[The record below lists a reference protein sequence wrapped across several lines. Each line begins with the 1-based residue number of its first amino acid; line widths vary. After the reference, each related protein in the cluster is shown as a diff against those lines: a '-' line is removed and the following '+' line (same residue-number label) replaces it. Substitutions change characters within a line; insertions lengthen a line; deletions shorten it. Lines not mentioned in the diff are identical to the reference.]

1 MTTAARR
8 AVAIV
13 VWVTSWAFA
22 VAALIIGAVADLP
35 PDPLPGVF
43 LSQAPEEMKARFGDI
58 GVTVALLY
66 GPVAALILFRRPHPV
81 GIILA
86 VHAVGSGVTAFGVE
100 YGLLGAETGGLP
112 LWGLAVYAAGW
123 GFVPGTFLTAVVPLL
138 VTRTPLPRWQRMVV
152 ALGVAAA
159 LAAFWV
165 SLTQAGTGS
174 PVNPLAIANGAY
186 QAAIPSVYEV
196 AALCAVGMSVLSAG
210 VLVSRWSRSRG
221 RARIDL
227 SWLTVGFIVVTL
239 SYIVLILPA
248 GIGVPG
254 WVIEV
259 GIVAPILGQVLMSA
273 GIVVMILGQ
282 RLAGVEVAISRI
294 LLWLLLSVTGVAL
307 YFAVVVTVP
316 LIFPTSGTV
325 LLVVPLVVALAV
337 LPLRAWLQ
345 RRVDLLVY
353 GDGADATQV
362 LARLGAQIGGLTPGP
377 RGLASLAE
385 TIRRVLRLAR
395 VEIRAGDIAA
405 MVGEGGARSVV
416 VPLPGGLGQ
425 MVAAPPVGQRLDRR
439 TLTVLTDIAGLVAT
453 VVRLSES
460 YVVLDTARADV
471 QKRRAEERRALRRQ
485 LHDGLG
491 PALAGVSYGLAA
503 VENLMATDRSA
514 ARALLGE
521 LADEVRDRLRDV
533 RDLAGEVGETP
544 SEPDDLAPAL
554 RRLSRRLGDGLSVR
568 IDVTGVELLD
578 AARAEALHLIA
589 AEALTNV
596 ARHARARTAE
606 VRIAVDGEIT
616 LCIQDDGGGFA
627 VTATAGVGLA
637 SMRERVAA
645 FGGRFDIT
653 SSPKGTTVSVT
664 MPSHGP
670 SWAVDS
676 GGWDGRGARIDA
688 EAAR

>member
-8 AVAIV
+8 AVAIA
-13 VWVTSWAFA
+13 VWVTSWALA
-22 VAALIIGAVADLP
+22 VAALGIGAVADLP
-35 PDPLPGVF
+35 TDPLPGVF
-43 LSQAPEEMKARFGDI
+43 LSRAPEEMKARFGDI

-66 GPVAALILFRRPHPV
+66 GPVAALILSRRPHPV

-86 VHAVGSGVTAFGVE
+86 IHAVGSGITAFGVE
-100 YGLLGAETGGLP
+100 YGLLGAEVEGLP
-112 LWGLAVYAAGW
+112 LWGLVAYAAGW

-138 VTRTPLPRWQRMVV
+138 VTRTTLPRWQRTVV
-152 ALGVAAA
+152 ALGVAVA

-174 PVNPLAIANGAY
+174 PCNPLALGNGAY
-186 QAAIPSVYEV
+186 QAAVPAVYDV
-196 AALCAVGMSVLSAG
+196 AAVSAAGMSVLSAG

-221 RARIDL
+221 RTRIDL
-227 SWLTVGFIVVTL
+227 SWLTVGYIVVTL

-282 RLAGVEVAISRI
+282 RLVGVEVAISRI
-294 LLWLLLSVTGVAL
+294 LLWLLLSVIGVTL
-307 YFAVVVTVP
+307 YFAVIVTVP
-316 LIFPTSGTV
+316 LILPTSGTV

-353 GDGADATQV
+353 GDGADPAQV
-362 LARLGAQIGGLTPGP
+362 LARIGARIDGLAPGP
-377 RGLASLAE
+377 DGLSSLAE

-405 MVGEGGARSVV
+405 VAGAGGARPAV
-416 VPLPGGLGQ
+416 VPLPGGLGE

-439 TLTVLTDIAGLVAT
+439 TLTVLIDIAGLVAT
-453 VVRLSES
+453 VVRLSAS
-460 YVVLDTARADV
+460 YVVLDAARADV

-503 VENLMATDRSA
+503 AENLTATDPAA

-533 RDLAGEVGETP
+533 RDLAGEVGMAP
-544 SEPDDLAPAL
+544 PEPDDLAPAL

-568 IDVTGVELLD
+568 IDVTGAELLD

-596 ARHARARTAE
+596 ARHARARSVD
-606 VRIAVDGEIT
+606 VRIVVDSDIT
-616 LCIQDDGGGFA
+616 LRVHDDGGGFA
-627 VTATAGVGLA
+627 VTAAAGVGLA

-645 FGGRFDIT
+645 FGGRFEIA
-653 SSPKGTTVSVT
+653 SSAEGTTVSVT
-664 MPSHGP
+664 MPATDLSRT
-670 SWAVDS
+670 ADS
-676 GGWDGRGARIDA
+676 GGWDGRGARIDTGA
-688 EAAR
+688 ER